1 MAPRAG
7 RIARAVARGNR
18 IPACFA
24 KARRS
29 ERLPRMR
36 IPDLPKRINARAK
49 EILFLVTLLLAAGAL
64 RSQSPPSINADRLR
78 QHIEAMGAI
87 GKDPVAGISRV
98 AYTDADKQGREY
110 TINLMRA
117 AGLTTTID
125 AAGNISGRLPGGDRN
140 LPTLV
145 IGSHVDSVPQGG
157 NFDGIVGSFGAI
169 EVAQSLAESHVRLRH
184 PFEVLIF
191 QNEEG
196 GLQGSRAISGELQSE
211 DLSQST
217 RSGKTLREGIAFIGG
232 DPDHLESARRKPAEI
247 FAYLELHIEQGGTLA
262 AEKIDIG
269 VVQGI
274 VGNSRWDVTIEGIA
288 NHAGT
293 TPMNERHDALLAGAK
308 FIQAVNQIV
317 TSIPGRQVATVGK
330 IQTIPGAYNIIPG
343 KVILGL
349 DVRDLDQSRIEMLFG
364 KMKDEAQKIGRAGG
378 TKFSF
383 QQVIDDKPAL
393 CDERVRQVIE
403 NSAKQLNFS
412 TKSLP
417 SGATHDAQSIGRLA
431 PMGVIFIPSIGG
443 ISHAPQEFSRA
454 HDVSNGANVLLRSV
468 IQLDKGI

>member
-1 MAPRAG
+1 MQLVTEVRNSRPMR
-7 RIARAVARGNR
+7 NH
-18 IPACFA
+18 
-24 KARRS
+24 RS
-29 ERLPRMR
+29 EEHASPRL
-36 IPDLPKRINARAK
+36 NS
-49 EILFLVTLLLAAGAL
+49 ILLLATLLLLTPAL
-64 RSQSPPSINADRLR
+64 RPQSTPSINSDRLQ

-110 TINLMRA
+110 TITLMRA
-117 AGLTTTID
+117 AGLNPTID
-125 AAGNISGRLPGGDRN
+125 AAGNISSRIGGSDPKFPA
-140 LPTLV
+140 LT

-157 NFDGIVGSFGAI
+157 NFDGIVGSFSAI
-169 EVAQSLAESHVRLRH
+169 EVAQPLFRSHVQLRH
-184 PFEVLIF
+184 PLEVLIF

-196 GLQGSRAISGELQSE
+196 GLQGSRAISGELHEQ
-211 DLSQST
+211 DLNQPT

-232 DPDHLESARRKPAEI
+232 DPDHLSAARRNPADI

-274 VGNSRWDVTIEGIA
+274 VGNARWDVTIEGTA

-308 FIQAVNQIV
+308 FIGSVNQIV
-317 TSIPGRQVATVGK
+317 TSMPGRQVATVGK
-330 IQTIPGAYNIIPG
+330 IQTIPGAYKIIPG

-349 DVRDLDQSRIEMLFG
+349 DVRDLEESRIEMLFG
-364 KMKDEAQKIGRAGG
+364 KMQDEAQKIGQASG

-383 QQVIDDKPAL
+383 QQVIDDQPAL
-393 CDERVRQVIE
+393 CDPRVQQLIQ
-403 NSAKQLNFS
+403 NSAMQLNF
-412 TKSLP
+412 TAKSLP

-443 ISHAPQEFSRA
+443 ISHGPAECSPAQ
-454 HDVSNGANVLLRSV
+454 DISNGANVLLRSV
-468 IQLDKGI
+468 IQL

>member
-1 MAPRAG
+1 MRNLQKLKKNAPHL
-7 RIARAVARGNR
+7 
-18 IPACFA
+18 
-24 KARRS
+24 S
-29 ERLPRMR
+29 SM
-36 IPDLPKRINARAK
+36 
-49 EILFLVTLLLAAGAL
+49 LLLAVLLLVTPAV
-64 RSQSPPSINADRLR
+64 RPQSTPSINSDRLQ
-78 QHIEAMGAI
+78 QHIESMGAI
-87 GKDPVAGISRV
+87 GKDPLAGISRI

-110 TINLMRA
+110 TMSLMRA
-117 AGLTTTID
+117 ASLNPTID
-125 AAGNISGRLPGGDRN
+125 AAGNISARIAGTDPKLPA
-140 LPTLV
+140 LI
-145 IGSHVDSVPQGG
+145 IGSHIDSVPQGG
-157 NFDGIVGSFGAI
+157 NFDGIVGSFSAI
-169 EVAQSLAESHVRLRH
+169 EAAQTLTESHTKLRH
-184 PFEVLIF
+184 PLEVLIF

-196 GLQGSRAISGELQSE
+196 GLQGSRAISGELHTE
-211 DLSQST
+211 DLNQLT

-232 DPDHLESARRKPAEI
+232 DPDHLSAALRKPADI

-274 VGNSRWDVTIEGIA
+274 VGNARWDVTIEGTA

-308 FIQAVNQIV
+308 FIESVNQIV

-330 IQTIPGAYNIIPG
+330 IQTIPGAYNIVSG

-349 DVRDLDQSRIEMLFG
+349 DVRDLEESRIEMLFG
-364 KMKDEAQKIGRAGG
+364 KMKDEAQKIGQASG

-393 CDERVRQVIE
+393 CDPRLQQIIE
-403 NSAKQLNFS
+403 NSAKQLDLT

-431 PMGVIFIPSIGG
+431 PMAVIFIPSIGG
-443 ISHAPQEFSRA
+443 VSHAPQEFSRPQ
-454 HDVSNGANVLLRSV
+454 DISNGANVLLRSV

>member
-1 MAPRAG
+1 MRNIHALKLNHPRAKS
-7 RIARAVARGNR
+7 I
-18 IPACFA
+18 
-24 KARRS
+24 
-29 ERLPRMR
+29 
-36 IPDLPKRINARAK
+36 
-49 EILFLVTLLLAAGAL
+49 LLLAALILAAPNL
-64 RSQSPPSINADRLR
+64 QPQSSPSINSNRLR

-110 TINLMRA
+110 TISLMHA

-125 AAGNISGRLPGGDRN
+125 AAGNISGRLPGGDPK
-140 LPTLV
+140 LPTLI
-145 IGSHVDSVPQGG
+145 IGSHVDSVPLGG

-169 EVAQSLAESHVRLRH
+169 EVAQTLMESHVQLRH
-184 PFEVLIF
+184 PLEVLIF

-196 GLQGSRAISGELQSE
+196 GLQGSRAISGELHEQ
-211 DLSQST
+211 DLNQST
-217 RSGKTLREGIAFIGG
+217 RSGKSLREGIAFIGG
-232 DPDHLESARRKPAEI
+232 DPDHLSAARRKPADI

-274 VGNSRWDVTIEGIA
+274 VGNSRWDVTIEGTA

-293 TPMNERHDALLAGAK
+293 TPMNERHDALLAAAK

-330 IQTIPGAYNIIPG
+330 IQTIPGAYNIVSG

-349 DVRDLDQSRIEMLFG
+349 DVRDLEQSRIEMLFS
-364 KMKDEAQKIGRAGG
+364 KMQDEAQKIAQAGG

-383 QQVIDDKPAL
+383 QPVIDDKPAL
-393 CDERVRQVIE
+393 CDPRLRQLIGS
-403 NSAKQLNFS
+403 SAKQLNLS

-431 PMGVIFIPSIGG
+431 PMAVIFIPSIGG
-443 ISHAPQEFSRA
+443 ISHAPAEFSRPQ
-454 HDVSNGANVLLRSV
+454 DISNGANVLLRAT
-468 IQLDKGI
+468 IQLDKEVWK